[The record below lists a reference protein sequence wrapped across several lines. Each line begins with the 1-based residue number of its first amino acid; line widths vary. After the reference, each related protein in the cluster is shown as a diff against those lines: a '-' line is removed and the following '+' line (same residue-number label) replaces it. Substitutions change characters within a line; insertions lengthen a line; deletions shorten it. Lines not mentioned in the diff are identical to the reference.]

1 MQLDDDSSH
10 ANEYE
15 GEVAC
20 VCERKSLS
28 HSLTQGHTHT
38 HTDGVPLQARHD
50 STEGSC
56 SAASAW
62 WAEGERRARE
72 EGARGRRARVSA
84 WTSER
89 SRRSFGHPDRT
100 CVLGFLPLDLDPP
113 AGPTLTQQLFPLRR
127 CSGYSSP
134 CTDERQ
140 AQPAEGARLG
150 GGQQKKNRPAPGGDR
165 THEPFGLDPNSS
177 AFDHFATDALGN
189 SLPDDCSFM

>member
-1 MQLDDDSSH
+1 MPMQLGDDSSH

-113 AGPTLTQQLFPLRR
+113 AKANANATTLSPSI

-140 AQPAEGARLG
+140 AQPAEGARLE
-150 GGQQKKNRPAPGGDR
+150 GGQQKKQPCARWGSNPR
-165 THEPFGLDPNSS
+165 TLRTGP
-177 AFDHFATDALGN
+177 
-189 SLPDDCSFM
+189 

>member
-1 MQLDDDSSH
+1 MVAPSTEEREACRCSSTMILLTRTSTK
-10 ANEYE
+10 EKSRVY
-15 GEVAC
+15 VK
-20 VCERKSLS
+20 ERA
-28 HSLTQGHTHT
+28 SLTLSLKATRTRTQTACLYKRDT
-38 HTDGVPLQARHD
+38 TAPR
-50 STEGSC
+50 GSC

-72 EGARGRRARVSA
+72 EGARGRQARVSA

-100 CVLGFLPLDLDPP
+100 CVLGFLPLDIDPP

-140 AQPAEGARLG
+140 AQPAEGARLE
-150 GGQQKKNRPAPGGDR
+150 GGQQKKQPCARWGSNPR
-165 THEPFGLDPNSS
+165 TLRTGP
-177 AFDHFATDALGN
+177 
-189 SLPDDCSFM
+189 

>member
-1 MQLDDDSSH
+1 MILLTRTSTKEKSRV
-10 ANEYE
+10 Y
-15 GEVAC
+15 VK
-20 VCERKSLS
+20 ERA
-28 HSLTQGHTHT
+28 SLTRSLKATRTRTQTACLYKRDT
-38 HTDGVPLQARHD
+38 TAPR
-50 STEGSC
+50 GSC

-72 EGARGRRARVSA
+72 EGARGRQARVSA

-113 AGPTLTQQLFPLRR
+113 AKANANATTLSPSI